1 MPHDGLSRPAPRGRL
16 RPGQARPVRRLRRN
30 LRQDLPPLTDPAA
43 GGAGDLRASRRQL
56 VIDGL
61 GIVVSAAGFG
71 FVFGLTA
78 RTSAGFSPL
87 EAMAF
92 SLVAFAGAAQFAAVG
107 FVARGLG
114 WPAIALF
121 TLLLNARHV
130 LYSAA
135 MAPWFRGR
143 SFVERAVAAHLL
155 TDEAFA
161 LTIAHFRRIGR
172 FDGFGYW
179 WAAIV
184 TTLIPWNVATFA
196 GVMLGGAVVD
206 PKALG
211 IDVIFPAAMGG
222 LAVTLLTGRRE
233 LVAAIAGGVIGVAAS
248 VAWDPTIGVIAGGI
262 AGPLAGLLVPE
273 AAARETAPLGTE
285 ASAERFGMPGVV
297 HDHPTDDRGRPS

>member
-1 MPHDGLSRPAPRGRL
+1 
-16 RPGQARPVRRLRRN
+16 
-30 LRQDLPPLTDPAA
+30 
-43 GGAGDLRASRRQL
+43 
-56 VIDGL
+56 
-61 GIVVSAAGFG
+61 
-71 FVFGLTA
+71 
-78 RTSAGFSPL
+78 
-87 EAMAF
+87 MAF

>member
-1 MPHDGLSRPAPRGRL
+1 
-16 RPGQARPVRRLRRN
+16 
-30 LRQDLPPLTDPAA
+30 
-43 GGAGDLRASRRQL
+43 
-56 VIDGL
+56 
-61 GIVVSAAGFG
+61 
-71 FVFGLTA
+71 
-78 RTSAGFSPL
+78 
-87 EAMAF
+87 MAF

-114 WPAIALF
+114 WPAIALL

-135 MAPWFRGR
+135 LAPWFRGR

-222 LAVTLLTGRRE
+222 LAVTLVTGRRE
-233 LVAAIAGGVIGVAAS
+233 LIAAIAGGVIGVAAS

-262 AGPLAGLLVPE
+262 TGPLVGLHVPA
-273 AAARETAPLGTE
+273 AAARETAPLGSE
-285 ASAERFGMPGVV
+285 ASAEHFGMPGMVR
-297 HDHPTDDRGRPS
+297 DRPADDRGGPS